1 MFDVAAGDDLTG
13 LVAAYRKDRLRWAGK
28 VERSIAANRPAAF
41 AARATNSFQF
51 PRQKGWKI
59 LLFERLAL
67 FL

>member
-1 MFDVAAGDDLTG
+1 MFLTDHKEK
-13 LVAAYRKDRLRWAGK
+13 APMSRLSAQSR
-28 VERSIAANRPAAF
+28 RSRAANRPAAF
-41 AARATNSFQF
+41 APLAIDSFQF

>member
-1 MFDVAAGDDLTG
+1 MAADDEFTG
-13 LVAAYRKDRLRWAGK
+13 LVITNRNASFNAPAKRGK
-28 VERSIAANRPAAF
+28 VEGSFAAKRSAAF
-41 AARATNSFQF
+41 APSAITVFQF